1 MSREMVCLQS
11 GVDKPE
17 ACSRKEK
24 VKHVPE
30 VRDCGYLISHIAENL
45 FFLSFSVTCL
55 LFRVLS
61 QRVGANIFAGVDAD
75 AGLEVPALFST
86 GSLAVGFLDVE
97 SSFLVLGLLLDSS
110 SS

>member
-45 FFLSFSVTCL
+45 FFLSSSVICL

-61 QRVGANIFAGVDAD
+61 RRVGANISAGVDAGVGAGTGVD
-75 AGLEVPALFST
+75 AGPGSEVPALFST
-86 GSLAVGFLDVE
+86 GSSAVGFLDVE
-97 SSFLVLGLLLDSS
+97 SSS
-110 SS
+110 